1 MTISKR
7 FIIIAALG
15 LGMLVSS
22 CTRKKIG
29 PTSTPTSGNLEV
41 YCAESVSPVIT
52 KLANRFMELYSK
64 AHITVHA
71 VPSRVAIAKL
81 VNSETNLVVSSRYF
95 TSGELDAMKK
105 HDIKADSTRVALDGV
120 AVIVNSKNHTKGL
133 NTDQL
138 RNIFDGKTALWGQVN
153 PNFQG
158 RIIPALESPNSGTL
172 EFFKDRVLGNE
183 NFTAAY
189 PCTTMANVYKFVSKT
204 RNAIG
209 LISSNWL
216 NSGQDLVSSREPSPR
231 ALEIAEVDS
240 SMMKHIDPN
249 TFGSYYYPYQA
260 HIYRHY
266 YPLTR
271 PIFFLTRNL
280 GDGLGAG
287 FLTFAVSA
295 SGQQIFVNDGLV
307 PATMPVRLIQLNN
320 QPL

>member
-7 FIIIAALG
+7 FLIAVLG
-15 LGMLVSS
+15 LGVIISS
-22 CTRKKIG
+22 CTPKKKVAS
-29 PTSTPTSGNLEV
+29 STPTSGKLEV
-41 YCAESVSPVIT
+41 YCAESVAPVVT
-52 KLANRFMELYSK
+52 KLANQFMNLYSK

-95 TSGELDAMKK
+95 TKSELEAMKK
-105 HDIKADSTRVALDGV
+105 YDIKADSTRVALDGV
-120 AVIVNSKNHTKGL
+120 VVIVNSANHVKGL

-138 RNIFDGKTALWGQVN
+138 RNIFDGKTKLWGEVD

-172 EFFKDRVLGNE
+172 EFFKERVLGSE

-189 PCTTMANVYKFVSKT
+189 PCTTMANVYKFVGKT
-204 RNAIG
+204 RGAIG
-209 LISSNWL
+209 LISSDWL
-216 NSGQDLVSSREPSPR
+216 NSGPDLVQSKEPSPR
-231 ALEIAEVDS
+231 AIQIAEVDS
-240 SMMKHIDPN
+240 SMIKHIDPN
-249 TFGSYYYPYQA
+249 TFGSYYFPYQA
-260 HIYRHY
+260 HIYRRY

-280 GDGLGAG
+280 DDGLGAG
-287 FLTFAVSA
+287 FLTFVVSA
-295 SGQQIFVNDGLV
+295 AGQQIFVNNGLV

>member
-7 FIIIAALG
+7 FIIALVG
-15 LGMLVSS
+15 LSFLVSS
-22 CTRKKIG
+22 CLPKKKTG
-29 PTSTPTSGNLEV
+29 PTSTPTSGNLVV

-52 KLANRFMELYSK
+52 MEANKFMDLYTK

-71 VPSRVAIAKL
+71 VTSREAIVKL
-81 VNSETNLVVSSRYF
+81 ANSETNLIVTSRYF
-95 TSGELDAMKK
+95 NESELAALKK
-105 HDIKADSTRVALDGV
+105 YNIEADSTRIALDGV
-120 AVIVNSKNHTKGL
+120 VVIVNSRNPIKRL
-133 NTDQL
+133 NTLQL
-138 RNIFDGKTALWGQVN
+138 RNVFDGTTTLWGQLD

-158 RIIPALESPNSGTL
+158 RIVPALESPNSGTL
-172 EFFKDRVLGNE
+172 EFFKDRVLGNG

-189 PCTTMANVYKFVSKT
+189 PGTTMAKVYDFVARD

-216 NSGQDLVSSREPSPR
+216 SEGSVVLPGKESPPK

-240 SMMKHIDPN
+240 SMMKYVNPN

-271 PIFFLTRNL
+271 PIYILSRNL
-280 GDGLGAG
+280 DDGLGAG
-287 FLTFAVSA
+287 FLTFVASA
-295 SGQQIFVNDGLV
+295 AGQQIIVNNGLI
-307 PATMPVRLIQLNN
+307 PATMPVRLIQLNDK
-320 QPL
+320 PL